1 MFSKGLLYGECDL
14 EFENDTSKPT
24 VYPIKSYVGIIEDG
38 MFSGQGVLTFT
49 SGDVYDGDFVLGMR
63 EGKGVYKSKDK
74 EFDGDWESDLLH
86 GAVNIN
92 FIDGMSGNI
101 DNIKFDRGI
110 PSGNI
115 FLPTIACNLEKSYL
129 TSVEQTEKTSEEE
142 FKTAVAKF
150 EEAKT
155 NFIKNF
161 KKPVIIVE
169 GVPVNEK
176 KKVEKPPRLLIPKL
190 DSKLFPLANPQNP
203 ITVESMIEAAF
214 LNQD

>member
-1 MFSKGLLYGECDL
+1 MFSKGFLDGECDL
-14 EFENDTSKPT
+14 VFESDTSKPQ
-24 VYPIKSYVGIIEDG
+24 VYPIKSYVGNIEDG

-49 SGDVYDGDFVLGMR
+49 SGDVYDGNFELGKR
-63 EGKGVYKSKDK
+63 EGKGVYKTKDK

-86 GAVNIN
+86 GAVKIN

-115 FLPTIACNLEKSYL
+115 FLPTIGCNLEKSYL
-129 TSVEQTEKTSEEE
+129 TSVDQTEKTNEEE

-155 NFIKNF
+155 KFIKYF
-161 KKPVIIVE
+161 
-169 GVPVNEK
+169 
-176 KKVEKPPRLLIPKL
+176 
-190 DSKLFPLANPQNP
+190 
-203 ITVESMIEAAF
+203 
-214 LNQD
+214 